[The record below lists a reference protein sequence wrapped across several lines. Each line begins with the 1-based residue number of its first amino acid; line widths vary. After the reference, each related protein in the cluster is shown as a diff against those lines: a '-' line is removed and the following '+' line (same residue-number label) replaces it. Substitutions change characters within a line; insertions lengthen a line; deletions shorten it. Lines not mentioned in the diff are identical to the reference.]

1 MPSSVVLPPSL
12 GILLNYPETAKPEQ
26 RTITLTTPSSLSPS
40 PLPQPVSSKPVI
52 AVFGAGNYAGRQL
65 IPALAKAGA
74 QLHTL
79 VAPSGVNP
87 SMWAGAFDS
96 NKPAQDIEATLADP
110 TINTVV
116 IATRHD
122 SHASLVQKAL
132 ASGKHVFV
140 EKPLCLNRAE
150 LQAIQS
156 VYASHQATASASPLL
171 MVGFN
176 RRFAPLLI
184 DLKQELSRL
193 QGPKAFVYTCNA
205 GAIPADHWTQDPVTG
220 GGRLLGRLAI
230 LWTCSATLLQ
240 APSKICS
247 WLPLPTQTKPRYIF
261 LTAAFCGWLYRH
273 CALFR

>member
-1 MPSSVVLPPSL
+1 M
-12 GILLNYPETAKPEQ
+12 
-26 RTITLTTPSSLSPS
+26 
-40 PLPQPVSSKPVI
+40 
-52 AVFGAGNYAGRQL
+52 
-65 IPALAKAGA
+65 
-74 QLHTL
+74 
-79 VAPSGVNP
+79 APSGVNLVHVGRRFRFQQA
-87 SMWAGAFDS
+87 ST
-96 NKPAQDIEATLADP
+96 DIEATLADP

-156 VYASHQATASASPLL
+156 AYASHQATASASPLL

-193 QGPKAFVYTCNA
+193 RAQG
-205 GAIPADHWTQDPVTG
+205 
-220 GGRLLGRLAI
+220 
-230 LWTCSATLLQ
+230 
-240 APSKICS
+240 IC
-247 WLPLPTQTKPRYIF
+247 
-261 LTAAFCGWLYRH
+261 LY
-273 CALFR
+273 L